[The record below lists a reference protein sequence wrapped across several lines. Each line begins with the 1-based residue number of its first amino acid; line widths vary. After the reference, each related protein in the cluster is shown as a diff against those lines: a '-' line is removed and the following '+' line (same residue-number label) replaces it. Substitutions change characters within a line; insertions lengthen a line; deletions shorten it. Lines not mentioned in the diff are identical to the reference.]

1 MANGP
6 LVRRLMLAG
15 ASPERAQQFAQQY
28 ARSVAQKTGS
38 RLPQDLEDAFDKDL
52 AALSEAYFP
61 GVFRPPAVGSKQLG
75 DYISF
80 VFGPQK
86 LSQIENQVY
95 AKNAPAFLKA
105 RAAGGYE
112 ATLAALIENGASLQ
126 QLNKVITDDYNSGA
140 LTEAQFPI
148 TNPNM
153 AITQSA
159 SAYANK
165 LFNQYYNAKGKVE
178 TAQSDF
184 LKNDKYYS
192 VGLPHPTLKYGR
204 TTDLKRGIIGVNTL
218 GPKIQEFI
226 AAKVGAAVKDTNLD
240 PSIRSGLGE
249 RATSSAYDELLG
261 MINKRKGS
269 PFADEVKRRESLKGK
284 TLLPPRP

>member
-1 MANGP
+1 
-6 LVRRLMLAG
+6 
-15 ASPERAQQFAQQY
+15 
-28 ARSVAQKTGS
+28 
-38 RLPQDLEDAFDKDL
+38 
-52 AALSEAYFP
+52 
-61 GVFRPPAVGSKQLG
+61 
-75 DYISF
+75 
-80 VFGPQK
+80 
-86 LSQIENQVY
+86 
-95 AKNAPAFLKA
+95 
-105 RAAGGYE
+105 
-112 ATLAALIENGASLQ
+112 
-126 QLNKVITDDYNSGA
+126 
-140 LTEAQFPI
+140 
-148 TNPNM
+148 M